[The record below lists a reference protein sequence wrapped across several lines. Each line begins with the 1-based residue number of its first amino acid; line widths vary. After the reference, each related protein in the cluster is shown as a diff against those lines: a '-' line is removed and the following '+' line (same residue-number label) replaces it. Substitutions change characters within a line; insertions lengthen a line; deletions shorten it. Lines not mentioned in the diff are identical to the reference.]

1 MLVNF
6 GVEQDWTSLETL
18 FTPRVTT
25 DTTAAYVQGGI
36 DYGPLSARIGVRH
49 DDERRF
55 GGATSFGADASYEIA
70 PELRLRASIGEGFK
84 APTLFQLLSDFG
96 NPALEPERA
105 TSFDLGLAYGT
116 RAGEGAYASATLFR
130 RDSEGLIDFVSCF
143 GVTDGLCRDRPFGTF
158 DNVERARAQGVE
170 VEAGI
175 VYADGLAARLAYA
188 FIDTEDR
195 TPGAPTR
202 GNRLARQPR
211 HAGTL
216 SVDYALGALL
226 LGSDLRVV
234 SDAFDDATNSVR
246 LDGYALLDLRAE
258 LALPDDGALS
268 GLRLFGRIENAWD
281 EEYQTAAGFGTPGRG
296 VFVGIRAE
304 L

>member
-1 MLVNF
+1 M
-6 GVEQDWTSLETL
+6 
-18 FTPRVTT
+18 
-25 DTTAAYVQGGI
+25 
-36 DYGPLSARIGVRH
+36 
-49 DDERRF
+49 
-55 GGATSFGADASYEIA
+55 
-70 PELRLRASIGEGFK
+70 
-84 APTLFQLLSDFG
+84 
-96 NPALEPERA
+96 
-105 TSFDLGLAYGT
+105 
-116 RAGEGAYASATLFR
+116 
-130 RDSEGLIDFVSCF
+130 
-143 GVTDGLCRDRPFGTF
+143 
-158 DNVERARAQGVE
+158 
-170 VEAGI
+170 EAGI

-258 LALPDDGALS
+258 LALS
-268 GLRLFGRIENAWD
+268 EFRLFGRIENVWD
-281 EEYQTAAGFGTPGRG
+281 EDYQTAARFGSPGRG